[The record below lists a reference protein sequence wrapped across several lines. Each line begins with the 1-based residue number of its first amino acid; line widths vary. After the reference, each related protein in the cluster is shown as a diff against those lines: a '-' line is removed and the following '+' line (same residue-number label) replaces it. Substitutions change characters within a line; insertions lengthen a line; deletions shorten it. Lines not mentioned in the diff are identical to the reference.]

1 MRLAFV
7 RVFIFGN
14 TRTDSQTRSF
24 NIIFNH
30 HQLVFFSPMSV
41 DLEASDSGAEDFLE
55 AVLKERAEKKQ
66 RKQEEQ
72 EARIKARIPGVVE
85 ETNKRRD
92 AGYKI
97 MKNKGLTRIRKKE
110 NRNSRVKY
118 RSKYE
123 KAVMRRKG
131 QVQDTIREGP
141 SDGASYGGEESG
153 IRTHL
158 KKSIR
163 IS

>member
-1 MRLAFV
+1 MPV
-7 RVFIFGN
+7 E
-14 TRTDSQTRSF
+14 
-24 NIIFNH
+24 
-30 HQLVFFSPMSV
+30 P
-41 DLEASDSGAEDFLE
+41 EASDSGSEDFIE
-55 AVLKERAEKKQ
+55 SVLKARAEKKQ
-66 RKQEEQ
+66 KKQQDLEERRK
-72 EARIKARIPGVVE
+72 AYIPPVVE
-85 ETNKRRD
+85 ETDKRRD

-110 NRNSRVKY
+110 NRNSRVKN
-118 RSKYE
+118 RRKYE

-141 SDGASYGGEESG
+141 SDGASYGGEETG

-158 KKSIR
+158 KKSVR

>member
-1 MRLAFV
+1 MT
-7 RVFIFGN
+7 IE
-14 TRTDSQTRSF
+14 
-24 NIIFNH
+24 
-30 HQLVFFSPMSV
+30 P
-41 DLEASDSGAEDFLE
+41 EASDSGSTDFIE
-55 AVLKERAEKKQ
+55 TVLKQRAEKKQ
-66 RKQEEQ
+66 QKKDKHEE
-72 EARIKARIPGVVE
+72 RMKAFVPSVTE
-85 ETNKRRD
+85 ETTQRRD

-118 RSKYE
+118 RSKYD

-158 KKSIR
+158 KKSVR